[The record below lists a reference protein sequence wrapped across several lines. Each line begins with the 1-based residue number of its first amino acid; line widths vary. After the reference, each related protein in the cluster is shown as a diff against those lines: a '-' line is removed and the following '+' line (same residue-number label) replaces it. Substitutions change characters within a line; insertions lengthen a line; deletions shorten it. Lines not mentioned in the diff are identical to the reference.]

1 MKLLSLSKK
10 GSISPLSDELELPL
24 MEILWTKGSMKG
36 RDLYEEIRVTK
47 GIAYTTALT
56 VLDRL
61 SKKGFIRKDRKSGT
75 ILFTPAVSRDD
86 YQSAVTGDLLRRAFE
101 VSPGLAVSAFADIFL
116 KMPGA
121 EIDRLEGLIEK
132 KKHEKKRG

>member
-1 MKLLSLSKK
+1 
-10 GSISPLSDELELPL
+10 

-47 GIAYTTALT
+47 RIAYTTALT

-61 SKKGFIRKDRKSGT
+61 SKKGFIRKDRESGT
-75 ILFTPAVSRDD
+75 ILFTPAVSRDA

-101 VSPGLAVSAFADIFL
+101 VSPDLAVSAFADIYSRL
-116 KMPGA
+116 RPD
-121 EIDRLEGLIEK
+121 ELDRLEDRIDKNRNEK
-132 KKHEKKRG
+132 SRR